1 MAREETRSSGGALPI
16 GTIVLLAIAGCFYV
30 VMLLNIRSSS
40 SGDAVVGDAI
50 AWLFFTASL
59 WIMLTIALVA
69 GGVAGTM
76 LRPAVWVLLQPLAGA
91 ALVVSG
97 DFYSRHRTLPPLE
110 PTILPLLIA
119 FYALWARLPAL
130 QARLPARPTSLVV
143 WCAVATISVTS
154 MIVAANYGADG
165 AAPLRRHR

>member
-40 SGDAVVGDAI
+40 SGDAAVGDAI
-50 AWLFFTASL
+50 TWLFFTAGL
-59 WIMLTIALVA
+59 WIALTIALLA

-76 LRPAVWVLLQPLAGA
+76 PRPALWLLLQPLAGA

-97 DFYSRHRTLPPLE
+97 DFYTRHRSLPPLE
-110 PTILPLLIA
+110 PSILPLLIA
-119 FYALWARLPAL
+119 FYELWARLPAM
-130 QARLPARPTSLVV
+130 QAALPARPTSLVV
-143 WCAVATISVTS
+143 WVAVAAISVS
-154 MIVAANYGADG
+154 SLIVAAIY
-165 AAPLRRHR
+165 